1 MRVPVPCPHGGFVH
15 VCCMLER
22 AEHLA
27 KGHVDPRSFAACRSE
42 WAGGNRPPHPA
53 ELARGLPMTESGG
66 MWAALTSTIQ
76 FADLLQRGAP
86 GPGSDSYLTTGAYS
100 SFELMV
106 RTHGRSPTSSYLL
119 CSLSSDALGLPQG
132 AYLDFPRSR
141 E

>member
-1 MRVPVPCPHGGFVH
+1 MRVPVSCPHGGFVH

-86 GPGSDSYLTTGAYS
+86 GPGSDSYLTTGVYS
-100 SFELMV
+100 SL
-106 RTHGRSPTSSYLL
+106 THGTCPREEPNIFVPIV
-119 CSLSSDALGLPQG
+119 LPVQ
-132 AYLDFPRSR
+132 
-141 E
+141 